1 MWIHGIHLFAGVFGK
16 DGFGTNV
23 ISTYTQDLG
32 GSLFLGIIGWI
43 YQFYTIAR
51 GYWVG
56 CEELFNE
63 VDELDWMGMNTYTH
77 GNTFFT
83 NHNCGM

>member
-32 GSLFLGIIGWI
+32 GSLFLGILGWI
-43 YQFYTIAR
+43 YHFYTVAR